1 MTAAEYEPWIE
12 ETTVW
17 YAEERATATGI
28 PLAVSLE
35 RARAQLPTLLPQ
47 GHATPGMHLFVVVD
61 DTGTDVGY
69 LWLGRDP
76 DRSNTWYVWDVSI
89 GEQFRGRGLGR
100 ATMLAA
106 EQVARRAGGEAIGL
120 NVYGLNTVARKLY
133 ESLGYGVVSQ
143 QMLKDLRP
151 R

>member
-1 MTAAEYEPWIE
+1 MTATEYEPWIA

-17 YAEERATATGI
+17 YAEARAAATGL
-28 PLAVSLE
+28 PPAVSLE
-35 RARAQLPTLLPQ
+35 RARVQLPTLLPQ

-61 DTGTDVGY
+61 DTGTDVGI

-76 DRSNTWYVWDVSI
+76 DRSNTWFVWDISI
-89 GEQFRGRGLGR
+89 GEEFRGRGLGR

-106 EQVARRAGGEAIGL
+106 EQVARRAGGVAIGL
-120 NVYGLNTVARKLY
+120 NVFGSNAAARKLY
-133 ESLGYGVVSQ
+133 ESLGYGVISQ
-143 QMLKDLRP
+143 QMVKDLHP

>member
-1 MTAAEYEPWIE
+1 MTAAEYDAWVE
-12 ETTVW
+12 EMTVW
-17 YAEERATATGI
+17 YAQERAAATGI

-47 GHATPGMHLFVVVD
+47 GQATPGMHLFVVVD
-61 DTGTDVGY
+61 DTDTDVGV

-76 DRSNTWYVWDVSI
+76 DRSNTWYVWDVSV

-106 EQVARRAGGEAIGL
+106 ERVARRAGGEAIGL